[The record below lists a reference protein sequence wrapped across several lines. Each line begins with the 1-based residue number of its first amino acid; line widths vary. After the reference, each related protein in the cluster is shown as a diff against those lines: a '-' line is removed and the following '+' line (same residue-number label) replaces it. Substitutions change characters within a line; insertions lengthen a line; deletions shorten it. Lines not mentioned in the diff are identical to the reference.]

1 MKTGNILTALGLSA
15 LVGGMLFFGAVMA
28 PLVFTKLPLDVA
40 GPFIRAAFPYY
51 YAYMIVSAGIGV
63 VGFLFRKEMVSAIVL
78 LIVALVTAWLW
89 AWFIPHLDAVREAG
103 NMAAFNRGHQ
113 ISVWI
118 DGAQLIAALGLLL
131 RTAVQ
136 DFQRQL

>member
-40 GPFIRAAFPYY
+40 GPFIRAAFPFY

-63 VGFLFRKEMVSAIVL
+63 VGFLCRKALVPAIVL
-78 LIVALVTAWLW
+78 LVVALVTAGLW
-89 AWFIPHLDAVREAG
+89 AWFIPHLDALRAAG

-113 ISVWI
+113 LSVWI
-118 DGAQLIAALGLLL
+118 NGAQLIAALGVLV
-131 RTAVQ
+131 RTAVKEA
-136 DFQRQL
+136 

>member
-40 GPFIRAAFPYY
+40 GPFIRAAFPFY

-63 VGFLFRKEMVSAIVL
+63 VGLLCRKAMVPAMVL
-78 LIVALVTAWLW
+78 LLVALVTAGLW
-89 AWFIPHLDAVREAG
+89 AWFIPHLDALRAAG

-113 ISVWI
+113 LSVWI
-118 DGAQLIAALGLLL
+118 NGAQLLAALAVLV
-131 RTAVQ
+131 RTAVKSA
-136 DFQRQL
+136 